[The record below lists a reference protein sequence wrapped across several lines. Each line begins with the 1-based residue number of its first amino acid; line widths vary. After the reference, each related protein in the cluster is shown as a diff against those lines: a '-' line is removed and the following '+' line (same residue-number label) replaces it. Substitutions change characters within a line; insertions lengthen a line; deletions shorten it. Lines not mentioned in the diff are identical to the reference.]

1 LDTSQFLKAYE
12 EFFLKKKADT
22 KEKGRISIFIHSRS
36 FKRYSY
42 FTEPEKEKASPA
54 PFQRELADVSVQPGR
69 KTEKEMMKEQ
79 KAPVIRSG
87 RAPSVIFNEFKLSD
101 SLVDSVEAFNEL
113 KAACGIAS
121 ELQGKKRIH
130 KNQLFIHFSFPPPPN

>member
-1 LDTSQFLKAYE
+1 MDTSQFLKAYE

-22 KEKGRISIFIHSRS
+22 KEKGRISI
-36 FKRYSY
+36 SY
-42 FTEPEKEKASPA
+42 IPNHLIPIFSEPEKEKASPA

-69 KTEKEMMKEQ
+69 KTEMEMMKEQ

-113 KAACGIAS
+113 KAACGIPP
-121 ELQGKKRIH
+121 ELQGTYNK
-130 KNQLFIHFSFPPPPN
+130 